1 MRKPI
6 SEMTTEECN
15 DELVFRRFKSLL
27 EKARK
32 KQTEATA
39 ATALVYRALED
50 MCIDADQIPS
60 DAENA
65 DNLEDAISC
74 FIDYGEYSVA
84 GIMREVKAA
93 YGKEPT
99 P

>member
-1 MRKPI
+1 MKKPI
-6 SEMTTEECN
+6 SEMSVEECS

-99 P
+99 E

>member
-1 MRKPI
+1 MKKPI
-6 SEMTTEECN
+6 SEMSVEECS

-39 ATALVYRALED
+39 ATELVYQALED
-50 MCIDADQIPS
+50 MCIDADHIS
-60 DAENA
+60 TDAENA
-65 DNLEDAISC
+65 DNLEEAISC

-93 YGKEPT
+93 YGKEAT

>member
-1 MRKPI
+1 MKKPI
-6 SEMTTEECN
+6 SEMTVEECN

-32 KQTEATA
+32 KQVEATA
-39 ATALVYRALED
+39 ATALVYQALED
-50 MCIDADQIPS
+50 MCIDADQISS

-65 DNLEDAISC
+65 DSLEDAISC

-93 YGKEPT
+93 YGKEAT